1 MKENV
6 TFREESDEQT
16 GHIQKVVVDSRDK
29 TLVPGIAIINKKG
42 QKVASYPIPTRAHL
56 SVDNGEEI
64 QQGAILVKI
73 PRDIGKT
80 RDITGGLPRVTE
92 LFEARHP
99 SEPSV
104 VSEIDGLV
112 TIGQTKRGSREVFVT
127 SHDGKDKRTYL
138 IPLGRH
144 LLTQE
149 GDTVHS
155 GERLSA
161 GSIDPHDILRIKGTT
176 AVQEYL
182 TNEIQEVY
190 RMQGVK
196 INDKHIEV
204 IVRQMM
210 QKVRIADQGD
220 TRYLEGDHVDKN
232 ELHDENDG
240 LSDKMLVVSKGDSK
254 FKNGQ
259 SISKKQVREI
269 NIDLKKKNKKVIEY
283 RDALPATSDPI
294 LLGITQASLTTE
306 SFISAASF
314 QETTKVLTDAA
325 IEGKVDHLLGLKE
338 NVTMGH
344 LIPSGTGQKRLKDL
358 VVVHASEE
366 PISVLEVKEV
376 VVEEEPVVDEHKKVK
391 KKIRVQD

>member
-1 MKENV
+1 
-6 TFREESDEQT
+6 
-16 GHIQKVVVDSRDK
+16 
-29 TLVPGIAIINKKG
+29 
-42 QKVASYPIPTRAHL
+42 
-56 SVDNGEEI
+56 
-64 QQGAILVKI
+64 
-73 PRDIGKT
+73 
-80 RDITGGLPRVTE
+80 
-92 LFEARHP
+92 
-99 SEPSV
+99 
-104 VSEIDGLV
+104 
-112 TIGQTKRGSREVFVT
+112 
-127 SHDGKDKRTYL
+127 
-138 IPLGRH
+138 

-149 GDTVHS
+149 GDIVHS